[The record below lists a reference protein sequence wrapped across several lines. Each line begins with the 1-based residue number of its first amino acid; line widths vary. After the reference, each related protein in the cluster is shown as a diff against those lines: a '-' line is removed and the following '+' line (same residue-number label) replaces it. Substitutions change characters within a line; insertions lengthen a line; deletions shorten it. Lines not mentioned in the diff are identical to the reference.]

1 MQVERIR
8 TLRRDLMAKG
18 MEISWNSGGEKI
30 GKCFQEMSIIQK
42 IIPKK
47 VGEFSKKRFVKVKP

>member
-1 MQVERIR
+1 
-8 TLRRDLMAKG
+8 MAKG

-47 VGEFSKKRFVKVKP
+47 VGEFSTKRFVKVKP